1 MQSAETQ
8 LKENEVEAQVDESN
22 DKYNINIY
30 EFDKDDTVSTMD
42 DGKII
47 QDFNESDSDAP
58 LIQQQNAAKKK
69 KQGKVS
75 ENKVKKPRSLKKS
88 FEDENTNA
96 SDSDNKKKKTKD
108 DKDVKCPICKKTF
121 AYLCILKDHMVQH
134 TGAKPYLCSVC
145 GKSFGHT
152 ASLTNHMKTHY
163 SDKPHKCDRCELSFH
178 RRAHLVLHMRTHT
191 GEKPFVC
198 DVCGRDFAQ
207 SSYLKEHMRVH
218 SGEKPFVCDICGH
231 GFARK
236 SCLVMHRRVHTGE
249 LPYACPECGRAFSQ
263 RSQRKRHVK
272 RNHKGSACL
281 RATGELILRDLDL
294 KNKNSAQEEMTN
306 DISLALQRD
315 DGLMQRDTVAMTLQ
329 RQTVTA
335 SMNNPHFRDVNI
347 YQQDPTVNLN
357 PTTMPLPLIQIHRTL
372 LQ

>member
-1 MQSAETQ
+1 MPIKLEESQVVKKESEENIDAKCSATDQKLGKGEPNTPVKDAK
-8 LKENEVEAQVDESN
+8 L
-22 DKYNINIY
+22 NIL
-30 EFDKDDTVSTMD
+30 T
-42 DGKII
+42 
-47 QDFNESDSDAP
+47 ESDSEVP
-58 LIQQQNAAKKK
+58 LAVIQKRKKREKVDDTKVKRSKGNKKLQDEETGSDNDKKK
-69 KQGKVS
+69 
-75 ENKVKKPRSLKKS
+75 R
-88 FEDENTNA
+88 
-96 SDSDNKKKKTKD
+96 TKD
-108 DKDVKCPICKKTF
+108 EKDVKCPICKKTF

-134 TGAKPYLCSVC
+134 TGAKPYLCSAC

-281 RATGELILRDLDL
+281 RATGELILKDLDL
-294 KNKNSAQEEMTN
+294 KNKNSNREEMMN
-306 DISLALQRD
+306 ENSVNENSLTENSLNLPQD
-315 DGLMQRDTVAMTLQ
+315 NGMMQRDVAIPIQ
-329 RQTVTA
+329 QYQPA
-335 SMNNPHFRDVNI
+335 SSSNNPSMII
-347 YQQDPTVNLN
+347 YQQDNMSTLY
-357 PTTMPLPLIQIHRTL
+357 PTTVMPLPLIQIQTTL